1 VSDGSCMIKQTMI
14 VAAVALVASTSC
26 GGQFS
31 TSPSSLPSSTPPP
44 PSAGFRS
51 LGIGETVTST
61 ITVSD
66 PICGFMEDS
75 TPCQVF
81 WIAVPQDGVLTVRM
95 DWPNPEHELSFSLN
109 SVTPGATVVS
119 YAGNVSPII
128 EAIPVVQ
135 SANVDVE
142 VKFWGPGGNASSLP
156 TEAAQTYQITATL
169 VPR

>member
-1 VSDGSCMIKQTMI
+1 MV
-14 VAAVALVASTSC
+14 VAAVALVAFTSC
-26 GGQFS
+26 GGQFP
-31 TSPSSLPSSTPPP
+31 TSPSSLPSPTPPP
-44 PSAGFRS
+44 PSAAVRNVA
-51 LGIGETVTST
+51 IGETVTAT
-61 ITVSD
+61 IRASD
-66 PICGFMEDS
+66 PTCGFMEDM
-75 TPCQVF
+75 TPCQIL

-119 YAGNVSPII
+119 NAGNVSPII

-156 TEAAQTYQITATL
+156 TGAAETYQITATL